1 MTVPSEPTKP
11 IKRAWWRVSLF
22 VLLMLLIEFMD
33 EFTYS
38 GIEVA
43 RPLFR
48 DEFGLTYIQVGLI
61 TTVPILV
68 ATFIEPIVGLYADRQ
83 NRRLQIVVGGV
94 LFGIGLLIQGF
105 AQSFTLF
112 MLGLVVMAPANG
124 VFVNLA
130 QASLGDDAPNR
141 RENRMA
147 LWALSGSLAV
157 VLGPALLSLMVALGS
172 GWRLFFI
179 GSGVVAIVL
188 ALCVWLLPSNPA
200 LSAHGESDDD
210 DSEEDDAL
218 ANMTF
223 RERLQTVGALLRRGY
238 VWRWLI
244 LLQFSDLLL
253 DVLFSLL
260 ALYMVDAVGVTQA
273 QAGIAIIVWN
283 GFGLLGDLL
292 LIPFLERVDGIRYLR
307 VSVVVQLF
315 LYPAFLLIDGYG
327 AKLVLLGAIGLF
339 NAGWYAI
346 LVAKSYDTL
355 GEQSGAVLVVGNVA
369 GIFGALLPVALG
381 AIAQVYSLE
390 AAMWCL
396 LAGPVALLIGLPRNN
411 ISSDT

>member
-1 MTVPSEPTKP
+1 
-11 IKRAWWRVSLF
+11 
-22 VLLMLLIEFMD
+22 D
-33 EFTYS
+33 
-38 GIEVA
+38 
-43 RPLFR
+43 
-48 DEFGLTYIQVGLI
+48 
-61 TTVPILV
+61 
-68 ATFIEPIVGLYADRQ
+68 
-83 NRRLQIVVGGV
+83 
-94 LFGIGLLIQGF
+94 
-105 AQSFTLF
+105 
-112 MLGLVVMAPANG
+112 
-124 VFVNLA
+124 
-130 QASLGDDAPNR
+130 
-141 RENRMA
+141 
-147 LWALSGSLAV
+147 
-157 VLGPALLSLMVALGS
+157 
-172 GWRLFFI
+172 
-179 GSGVVAIVL
+179 
-188 ALCVWLLPSNPA
+188 
-200 LSAHGESDDD
+200 
-210 DSEEDDAL
+210 
-218 ANMTF
+218 
-223 RERLQTVGALLRRGY
+223 

-292 LIPFLERVDGIRYLR
+292 LVPLLERVDGIRYLH

-315 LYPAFLLIDGYG
+315 LYPAFLLIDGYS
-327 AKLVLLGAIGLF
+327 AKLILLGAIGLF

-396 LAGPVALLIGLPRNN
+396 LAGPVALLIGLPRDNTP
-411 ISSDT
+411 SDT